1 MIRLTLLPSAFCL
14 LLPALALAQATPR
27 ATPKEEAAPESAGRF
42 SLTVYSTADPATF
55 DPQEFAANNG
65 GGQPI
70 PGFGVV
76 REVRKLP
83 LNRGD
88 NLVKFTDVASAIDP
102 TTVAFKSLTAPDSTT
117 VLEQNYEFDLVSAD
131 KLLEKYVGRNIIINR
146 KQEPLP
152 GDRTR
157 MPETIEAK
165 LLAFTHD
172 QLVLETNNKQLPV
185 QIIPRNADITE
196 IKLFDLKTGLI
207 TKPTLVWRLS
217 TDQAGE
223 HDVMVSYQ
231 TDNVTWRADYNIV
244 LNGNETA
251 ADLSAWVTLVNQSG
265 AAYPGARLKLV
276 AGDVHRLAPP
286 RARPVRMQQM
296 AQAMKAAGQGF
307 EEKPFFEYHMYTLGR
322 PTSVPNNSTKQIE
335 LFPAKANLPVTKTY
349 VYYGANY
356 PFAYADQPLLE
367 RDIRLPG
374 NKKVDVYLEFKN
386 TEKNGLGI
394 PLPAGRVRVSKR
406 DAADNADD
414 PAGLVEFVGEDK
426 VDHTPKDE
434 DVLVRLGSAFD
445 VVGERK
451 QTDFTLD
458 HAARTATESFEIK
471 LRNHKAQPVT
481 VLVKENLFRWSTWQ
495 ITTASD
501 KYTKH
506 DSRTIHIPVELPAG
520 GEKTVTY
527 TVKYTW

>member
-1 MIRLTLLPSAFCL
+1 VTRPTLLPFALCL
-14 LLPALALAQATPR
+14 LPSLTLAQATPKDQP
-27 ATPKEEAAPESAGRF
+27 AAEAPGRF

-55 DPQEFAANNG
+55 DPQEFATNG
-65 GGQPI
+65 GNGQPI

-83 LNRGD
+83 LVRGD

-102 TTVAFKSLTAPDSTT
+102 TTVAFKSLTAPDTT
-117 VLEQNYEFDLVSAD
+117 AVLEQNYEFDLVNPD
-131 KLLEKYVGRNIIINR
+131 KLLEKYVGKNVIINR
-146 KQEPLP
+146 KQEPLS

-185 QIIPRNADITE
+185 QIIPRNADIAE

-207 TKPTLVWRLS
+207 TKPTLVWHVS
-217 TDQAGE
+217 AEQVGD

-231 TDNVTWRADYNIV
+231 TDNITWRADYGIV
-244 LNGNETA
+244 LDAKETA

-265 AAYPGARLKLV
+265 AAYPDARLKLV
-276 AGDVHRLAPP
+276 AGNVQRLTPP
-286 RARPVRMQQM
+286 RARPGRMMQM
-296 AQAMKAAGQGF
+296 AQAMAQDRGF
-307 EEKPFFEYHMYTLGR
+307 QEKSFFEYHLYTLGR
-322 PTSVPNNSTKQIE
+322 PTSIPNNSTKQVE
-335 LFPAKANLPVTKTY
+335 LFPSRANVPVGKTY
-349 VYYGANY
+349 VYAGGAGYPGYGPA
-356 PFAYADQPLLE
+356 PIEE
-367 RDIRLPG
+367 RDVRDGG
-374 NKKVDVYLEFKN
+374 NKQVDVYLQLKN
-386 TEKNGLGI
+386 TERNGLGI
-394 PLPAGRVRVSKR
+394 PLPAGRVRVYKR
-406 DAADNADD
+406 DAADNGDD
-414 PAGLVEFVGEDK
+414 PAGLLEFVGEDK
-426 VDHTPKDE
+426 IDHTPKDE
-434 DVLVRLGSAFD
+434 DVSIRVGTAFD

-458 HAARTATESFEIK
+458 RRGRTVTESFEIT

-481 VLVKENLFRWSTWQ
+481 VVVKENLFRWSTWQ
-495 ITTASD
+495 VTTASE

-506 DSRTIHIPVELPAG
+506 DSRTIHIPVEVPAN